1 MSHVQYGV
9 ALHGMPT
16 QVPVCTTTF
25 LPGGGIA
32 QSTWSAALPCT
43 IRLHPYG
50 VPQPCN
56 LQQVTMHPLL
66 SHHAHHSALSMP
78 GNTMLSQPPVQS
90 QFVPTSL
97 NLQVRENRM
106 FLIFILVSRCFKTEF
121 SLANYTCLCRVHERS
136 TSIRLCQSITS
147 FTTTP
152 TLLLITCHRPLPCPQ
167 RLLLTFTFQLTP
179 MPV

>member
-9 ALHGMPT
+9 TLHGMPT

-97 NLQVRENRM
+97 NLQVRENQM
-106 FLIFILVSRCFKTEF
+106 FPIIILVSRCCKTEF
-121 SLANYTCLCRVHERS
+121 SLL
-136 TSIRLCQSITS
+136 QITHVCAGCTRGPPVS
-147 FTTTP
+147 ACARASP
-152 TLLLITCHRPLPCPQ
+152 ASLLLLPCCSSLAIV
-167 RLLLTFTFQLTP
+167 RCLVLSSCC
-179 MPV
+179 